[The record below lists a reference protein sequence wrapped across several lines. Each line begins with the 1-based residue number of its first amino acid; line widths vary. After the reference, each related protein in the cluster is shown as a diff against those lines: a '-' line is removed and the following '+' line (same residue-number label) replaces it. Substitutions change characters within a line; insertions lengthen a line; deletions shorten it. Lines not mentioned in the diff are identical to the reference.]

1 MCALVEKDVLY
12 LADTVFR
19 CGEIEKTFLGS
30 LAFHQHYS
38 SHNGQHPY
46 RSRQRR
52 EVSHSGQGHYKCS
65 VCGKAFSKKYKFTEH
80 WRVRTGEKP
89 YLCSDC
95 GKFFRQSSSLIH
107 HRKVHT
113 GERPYECCNCGK
125 VFVHKYKLFEHQRT
139 HTGKRPYECT
149 ECGKA
154 FARKDSLVQH
164 QKIHTGENPHKCS
177 ECGKCFL
184 YRNNLLAHQRIHSGE
199 KPYGCSKC
207 GKSFIFKIRLLYHQ
221 RVHTGEK
228 PCAVNVGKPMSTKE
242 VLLCIREF
250 ILWRRLMGVTNVEN
264 CLQPVSPSTDMR
276 ILTLHEGITSALSV
290 GKLSVAKWSPMS
302 AREPTL
308 EKDPV
313 SVTNVGEPSC
323 ARLHC
328 STPKS
333 AHWTKA
339 F

>member
-1 MCALVEKDVLY
+1 MARTRRQRKAGTSRLTGKHRSWVGHVTFEDVAVSFSQEEWGLLGEAQRLLYYDVMLENLSLVASLGCWQGGEAEKSISKQCVSVEQMTRDRNPQPDPSILKTLASSVCALVEKDVLY

-19 CGEIEKTFLGS
+19 YGEIEKTFLGS
-30 LAFHQHYS
+30 LAFLQHYS
-38 SHNGQHPY
+38 SHDGQPPY

-80 WRVRTGEKP
+80 WRVHTGEKP

-184 YRNNLLAHQRIHSGE
+184 YRNNLLAHQRIHTGE

-207 GKSFIFKIRLLYHQ
+207 VR
-221 RVHTGEK
+221 
-228 PCAVNVGKPMSTKE
+228 
-242 VLLCIREF
+242 
-250 ILWRRLMGVTNVEN
+250 
-264 CLQPVSPSTDMR
+264 
-276 ILTLHEGITSALSV
+276 TSLEALE
-290 GKLSVAKWSPMS
+290 W
-302 AREPTL
+302 
-308 EKDPV
+308 
-313 SVTNVGEPSC
+313 
-323 ARLHC
+323 
-328 STPKS
+328 
-333 AHWTKA
+333 
-339 F
+339 